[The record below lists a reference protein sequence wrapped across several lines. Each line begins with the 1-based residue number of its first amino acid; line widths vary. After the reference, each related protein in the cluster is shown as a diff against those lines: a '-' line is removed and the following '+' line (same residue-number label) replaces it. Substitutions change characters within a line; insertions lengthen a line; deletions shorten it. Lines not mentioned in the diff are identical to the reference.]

1 MTCLI
6 ARVKLKPGREDDFAR
21 LEREFSRLE
30 HERQPGT
37 LVYDVLRQRNDPLSC
52 VIYVRFRDE
61 AAYKAHQ
68 STEHYQRL
76 VPQILETLGEQVD
89 VQILDS
95 IG

>member
-6 ARVKLKPGREDDFAR
+6 ARVKVKSGREADFER

-30 HERQPGT
+30 HEQQPGT
-37 LVYDVLRQRNDPLSC
+37 LVYDVLRQRSDPSC
-52 VIYVRFRDE
+52 YVIYVRFRDE

-68 STEHYQRL
+68 GAAHYRRL
-76 VPQILETLGEQVD
+76 VPLVIETLGEQMDIQV
-89 VQILDS
+89 LDW